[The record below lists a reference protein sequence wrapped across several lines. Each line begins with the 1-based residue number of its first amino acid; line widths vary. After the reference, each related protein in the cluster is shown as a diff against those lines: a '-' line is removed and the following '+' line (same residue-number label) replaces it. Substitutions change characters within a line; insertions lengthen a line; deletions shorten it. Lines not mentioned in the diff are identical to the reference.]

1 MPVKNCIRNPTIT
14 HDTTQKAINMKWILI
29 TLAFMLAMTG
39 CSEQKDE
46 ERMIGQWTQLNT
58 NGVATMRASIAKID
72 DGYSIEITLPIPN
85 QAPVVVKKTG
95 RFENGALL
103 VIGLEKIQI
112 DKNSGHLRIGVNEFE
127 LVK

>member
-1 MPVKNCIRNPTIT
+1 
-14 HDTTQKAINMKWILI
+14 MKWILI

-39 CSEQKDE
+39 CSEMKDE

-58 NGVATMRASIAKID
+58 NGVATMRASIAKIE

-112 DKNSGHLRIGVNEFE
+112 DKKSGHLKIGVNEFE